1 MDTADAARRM
11 HEGVSLFLTEVV
23 AAITGTDHPS
33 NGRAETPRA
42 GDKCRSARRAV
53 GLDSSGVGGD
63 DGIGGGIA
71 AAKVVFVA
79 VASTLDDDKKVL
91 VAMARL
97 ARAKCQTQTP
107 LKQGMAI
114 CTEDSFLNL

>member
-1 MDTADAARRM
+1 M

-42 GDKCRSARRAV
+42 GDKCRSARREV
-53 GLDSSGVGGD
+53 GLDSSGGGGGD

-79 VASTLDDDKKVL
+79 VASTLDDDKKVV
-91 VAMARL
+91 VATARL

-114 CTEDSFLNL
+114 CTEDSFLNQ